1 MSEQE
6 KIRQVRETYQ
16 FCKPHIK
23 SFRTALDIGCDVFHF
38 ASQLEKDF
46 EHIHC
51 WDFRDKSSQMAR
63 VIKNPSKI
71 NHHVTALGEDS
82 GVRYTK
88 PGVGRIKS
96 DRYGGSNTLKVDV
109 NTLDSYGLFS
119 DVDFIK
125 MDVEG
130 YEPNI
135 IRGAIRT
142 IESNWPVIL
151 CEINRGDFTAQTLL
165 EDMGYG
171 LIDVHHKAGVPHDY
185 LFVYNQKV

>member
-1 MSEQE
+1 MSSELKLVEVQALYNMC
-6 KIRQVRETYQ
+6 R
-16 FCKPHIK
+16 PHIR

-38 ASQLEKDF
+38 AAELEKDF
-46 EHIHC
+46 QHIHC
-51 WDFRDKSSQMAR
+51 WDFRDKSSQMTR
-63 VIKNPSKI
+63 VINDPNKI
-71 NHHVTALGEDS
+71 FHHVTALGEDP
-82 GVRYTK
+82 GVMYTK

-96 DRYGGSNTLKVDV
+96 DRYGGSNTLKVEV

-135 IRGAIRT
+135 IRGAIKT

-151 CEINRGDFTAQTLL
+151 CEINRGDFTAKELL
-165 EDMGYG
+165 ESMGYE
-171 LIDVHHKAGVPHDY
+171 LTDVYHKNGVPHDY
-185 LFVYNQKV
+185 LFIKDQ

>member
-1 MSEQE
+1 MSSELKLAEVQALYNMC
-6 KIRQVRETYQ
+6 R
-16 FCKPHIK
+16 PHIR

-38 ASQLEKDF
+38 AAELEKDF

-63 VIKNPSKI
+63 VIKDPGKI
-71 NHHVTALGEDS
+71 SHHVTALGEDP
-82 GVRYTK
+82 GVMYTK

-96 DRYGGSNTLKVDV
+96 DRYGGSNTLKVEV
-109 NTLDSYGLFS
+109 KTLDSYGLFS

-135 IRGAIRT
+135 IRGGMKT

-151 CEINRGDFTAQTLL
+151 CEINRGEFSAKILL
-165 EDMGYG
+165 EDMGYK
-171 LIDVHHKAGVPHDY
+171 LVDIYYKKDVPHDY
-185 LFVYNQKV
+185 LFVKS

>member
-1 MSEQE
+1 MMSEQE
-6 KIRQVRETYQ
+6 KIHQVRVIYE

-38 ASQLEKDF
+38 TSKLENDF

-51 WDFRDKSSQMAR
+51 WDFRDKSSQMAHM
-63 VIKNPSKI
+63 IKDPGKI
-71 NHHVTALGEDS
+71 SYHVTALGEDS

-96 DRYGGSNTLKVDV
+96 NQYGGSSTLKVQI
-109 NTLDSYGLFS
+109 NTLDSYGLFG

-135 IRGAIRT
+135 IRGATKT

-151 CEINRGDFTAQTLL
+151 CEINRGDFSAKNLL
-165 EDMGYG
+165 EDMGYD
-171 LIDVHHKAGVPHDY
+171 LVDIYHKAGVPHDY
-185 LFVYNQKV
+185 LFVKS